1 MPKKSTPRSLKAS
14 LATLLLGLLALFAER
29 LGLLG
34 GGAPTAASV
43 PQGSATPTA
52 SAPQSS
58 AATTAEVAASGQSAA
73 SAQGAAAGQGAGGV
87 QIHGLPAAAHAAGL
101 AKVKNA
107 FQQRLSDVLIEGS
120 GRIVHLLPDDE
131 QGSRHQLFLVELEPG
146 LTLKISHNIDLA
158 PYVPVERGDSVAFF
172 GEYEWNEKGGV
183 IHWTHHDPAG
193 RHPDGWLL
201 HEGRTYR

>member
-1 MPKKSTPRSLKAS
+1 MTRKAAPRTLKAG
-14 LATLLLGLLALFAER
+14 LTTLLFGLLALLAER
-29 LGLLG
+29 FGLLG
-34 GGAPTAASV
+34 STVESTGGAPSQGARPTAAI
-43 PQGSATPTA
+43 QATGTA
-52 SAPQSS
+52 L
-58 AATTAEVAASGQSAA
+58 V
-73 SAQGAAAGQGAGGV
+73 
-87 QIHGLPAAAHAAGL
+87 HGLPASAHAEGL

-107 FQQRLSDVLIEGS
+107 FEKRLSDVLIEGS

-131 QGSRHQLFLVELEPG
+131 QGSRHQLFLLELEPG

-158 PYVPVERGDSVAFF
+158 PYVPVERGDSIAFF

-201 HEGRTYR
+201 HEGRTYQ